1 MPRFLFALRRAGA
14 MLAGKPKMNNG
25 EIAVPLRSNR
35 FGLSVALATPF
46 AEDRS
51 IDLPRLVAHGR
62 QSLADGCASL
72 TVFGTTGEGASLGL
86 GERQR
91 ALGALVGGGVDP
103 ATQLV
108 VGIAAAS
115 VEDAIAQGRAGLM
128 LGCPSFLLAPPFYF
142 KGALDEGLFDWF
154 AAVLTGLGPKA
165 SNVILYHIPQ
175 VTSVGLSMEL
185 VDRLKKAFPKQV
197 TGVKDSSGDWNNAQ
211 ALLKRHGDLHILI
224 GDERLLARAM
234 NLGASGAITGLANI
248 APDLMRALID
258 GVEEPRVN
266 AMVEQVLPYAVTA
279 AVKALV
285 GHRRSDPVA
294 WSRMRAPLKSLGEA
308 DCIKLFAA
316 IDAIRSRR
324 AA

>member
-1 MPRFLFALRRAGA
+1 MR
-14 MLAGKPKMNNG
+14 K
-25 EIAVPLRSNR
+25 NR

-46 AEDRS
+46 TADRA

-62 QSLADGCASL
+62 QSLADGCTSL

-86 GERQR
+86 NERQR
-91 ALGALVGGGVDP
+91 ALGALVGGGIDP
-103 ATQLV
+103 ASQLV
-108 VGIAAAS
+108 VGIAASS

-142 KGALDEGLFDWF
+142 KGAGDEGLFDWF
-154 AAVLTGLGPKA
+154 AAVLMGLGPKA

-175 VTSVGLSMEL
+175 VTSVGLSMDL
-185 VDRLKKAFPKQV
+185 IDRLKKAFPRQV
-197 TGVKDSSGDWNNAQ
+197 SGVKDSSGDWDNAQ
-211 ALLKRHGDLHILI
+211 ALLQRHGELHILI

-234 NLGASGAITGLANI
+234 TLGASGAISGLLNI
-248 APDLMRALID
+248 APDLMQPLLD
-258 GVEEPRVN
+258 GIEEPRVN

-285 GHRRSDPVA
+285 GLRRNDPVA
-294 WSRMRAPLKSLGEA
+294 WSRMRAPLASLGEA
-308 DCIKLFAA
+308 DVRKLGGA
-316 IDAIRSRR
+316 IDAIRGKR

>member
-1 MPRFLFALRRAGA
+1 MR
-14 MLAGKPKMNNG
+14 K
-25 EIAVPLRSNR
+25 NR

-62 QSLADGCASL
+62 QSLADGCNSL

-86 GERQR
+86 NERNR

-103 ATQLV
+103 KMQLV
-108 VGIAAAS
+108 VGIAASS
-115 VEDAIAQGRAGLM
+115 VEDAIAQGRAALM

-142 KGALDEGLFDWF
+142 KGAGDEGLFDWF

-175 VTSVGLSMEL
+175 VTSVGLSMDL
-185 VDRLKKAFPKQV
+185 VDRLKKTFPQQV
-197 TGVKDSSGDWNNAQ
+197 AGVKDSSGDWENAQ
-211 ALLKRHGDLHILI
+211 ALLKQHGELHILI
-224 GDERLLARAM
+224 GDERLLAKAM
-234 NLGASGAITGLANI
+234 TLGASGAITGLANI
-248 APDLMRALID
+248 APDLMLSLIE
-258 GVEEPRVN
+258 GIEEPRVN
-266 AMVEQVLPYAVTA
+266 AMVEAVLPHAVTA

-285 GHRRSDPVA
+285 GHRRKDPVA

-308 DCIKLFAA
+308 DCLKLFAA
-316 IDAIRSRR
+316 IDSIRARR

>member
-1 MPRFLFALRRAGA
+1 M
-14 MLAGKPKMNNG
+14 
-25 EIAVPLRSNR
+25 PLRANR

-46 AEDRS
+46 TDAWM
-51 IDLPRLVAHGR
+51 IDLPRLVGHGR
-62 QSLADGCASL
+62 QSLADGCTSL

-86 GERQR
+86 NERQR
-91 ALGALVGGGVDP
+91 ALGALAGAGIDP
-103 ATQLV
+103 RTQLV

-128 LGCPSFLLAPPFYF
+128 LGCPGFLLAPPFYF
-142 KGALDEGLFDWF
+142 KGVGDEGLFAWF

-175 VTSVGLSMEL
+175 VTSVGLSMAL
-185 VDRLKKAFPKQV
+185 VDRLKKAFPQQV
-197 TGVKDSSGDWNNAQ
+197 AGVKDSSGDWDNAQ
-211 ALLKRHGDLHILI
+211 ALLKHHGDLHVLI

-234 NLGASGAITGLANI
+234 NLGASGAITGLANL
-248 APDLMRALID
+248 APDLMLPLID
-258 GVEEPRVN
+258 GIEEPRVN

-285 GHRRSDPVA
+285 GHRRKDPAA

-308 DCIKLFAA
+308 DCLKLFAA
-316 IDAIRSRR
+316 IDAIRARR